1 MSKLKRPSNSPLTTA
16 DWLVYRPYKLF
27 QAYDNYYLKLAG
39 KVFEYFNDPNNHF
52 RGIWDR
58 DALKKLSIVLTC
70 HFEDFANEIGLWR
83 ALTEKHQELYGYAL
97 PFYDLENYDPE
108 YLNPQDFAYLIWHHL
123 EKTSKK
129 IISPYAESIA
139 LAADF
144 CYVFFE
150 EHIDEAP
157 VTDFYEQF
165 LDIDEDIPFFELKK
179 RLKWMALQNYLLG
192 PSYIEDMR
200 DRLEQEVEKDSF
212 NKQWQ
217 GDIGKLAYTLEDDY
231 LFAKTAS
238 WGAMNTPQWLAA
250 LARCDD
256 RLRPA
261 IRRLNQKIFGV
272 FVYEGSDDEY
282 YHYKLV
288 NTNRVFKVRR
298 DSIDLNTKKMK
309 AGSEAGA
316 FSIVN
321 WCGTWW
327 LSGTYSAWNVNATQL
342 ERMRYKIA
350 NAPFYGWTEEQQ
362 QHLRS
367 MADDLEQGFFEY
379 FGDRLVLFENG
390 KDAEIAFQ
398 AQQKWW
404 NDKKPLDK
412 QPSKSFDKF
421 MKMLDKDDNKP
432 SPLYDDKGQI
442 AACYI
447 PGGGVI
453 TSTAVPLIIELL
465 QANSLSKDEARE
477 LFDLVFL
484 ECESYLITL
493 LQTRYS
499 FKNLHHPL
507 VPDPDFMDKHLPF
520 FLRYYSPEAF
530 QPVKPFISLVT
541 EE

>member
-1 MSKLKRPSNSPLTTA
+1 
-16 DWLVYRPYKLF
+16 
-27 QAYDNYYLKLAG
+27 
-39 KVFEYFNDPNNHF
+39 
-52 RGIWDR
+52 
-58 DALKKLSIVLTC
+58 
-70 HFEDFANEIGLWR
+70 
-83 ALTEKHQELYGYAL
+83 
-97 PFYDLENYDPE
+97 
-108 YLNPQDFAYLIWHHL
+108 
-123 EKTSKK
+123 
-129 IISPYAESIA
+129 
-139 LAADF
+139 
-144 CYVFFE
+144 
-150 EHIDEAP
+150 
-157 VTDFYEQF
+157 
-165 LDIDEDIPFFELKK
+165 
-179 RLKWMALQNYLLG
+179 
-192 PSYIEDMR
+192 
-200 DRLEQEVEKDSF
+200 
-212 NKQWQ
+212 
-217 GDIGKLAYTLEDDY
+217 
-231 LFAKTAS
+231 
-238 WGAMNTPQWLAA
+238 
-250 LARCDD
+250 
-256 RLRPA
+256 
-261 IRRLNQKIFGV
+261 
-272 FVYEGSDDEY
+272 
-282 YHYKLV
+282 
-288 NTNRVFKVRR
+288 
-298 DSIDLNTKKMK
+298 MK